1 MTERIDH
8 SGNSARPIPGTMDTT
23 SGSDDRESRA
33 LRDPLMRFDLAREID
48 RLTSEREWN
57 EGDRNSI
64 VLAKDAQQRILLTV
78 MRSGARVG
86 DEEAE
91 GQIAIQVLGG
101 RVVARRDAHSTELG
115 DGELATVAPG
125 GRWAVEAVEDSAIL
139 LTLARDPD
147 TAGV

>member
-1 MTERIDH
+1 MTDGIDRAA
-8 SGNSARPIPGTMDTT
+8 GSARDIPGTMDTT

-33 LRDPLMRFDLAREID
+33 LRDPLMRFDLAGEID

-64 VLAKDAQQRILLTV
+64 VLAKDAQQRLLLTV
-78 MRSGARVG
+78 MRAGARVG
-86 DEEAE
+86 HELAE

-101 RVVARRDAHSTELG
+101 RVIARRDTASAELG
-115 DGELATVAPG
+115 DGDLATVAPG
-125 GRWAVEAVEDSAIL
+125 GQWAVEAIEDSAIL
-139 LTLARDPD
+139 LTIARDAD